1 MSDKELGYS
10 SDDSERAVMACNI
23 GIEEEDPVVMMT
35 QKIASLNLAS
45 DGLRVQT

>member
-23 GIEEEDPVVMMT
+23 GIEEEDPVVMT